1 MTKEQN
7 MTIDINKLNSEELE
21 DLRGMFYNLHM
32 MDEVG
37 QINNRIA
44 FLRGLM
50 SEKQEKEYVAKYC
63 E

>member
-1 MTKEQN
+1 MTKAQN

-21 DLRGMFYNLHM
+21 DLRAMFYNLHM

>member
-1 MTKEQN
+1 MTKAQN

-21 DLRGMFYNLHM
+21 DLRAMFYNLQM

>member
-1 MTKEQN
+1 MTKAQN
-7 MTIDINKLNSEELE
+7 MTIDINKLNTE
-21 DLRGMFYNLHM
+21 DLEQLRAMFYNLHL

-44 FLRGLM
+44 FINGYM
-50 SEKQEKEYVAKYC
+50 SEKQKKEYVREYC

>member
-21 DLRGMFYNLHM
+21 DLMGMFYNLHM